1 MPRFS
6 ERTLTQQDVDS
17 LARYLVY
24 LRGDNAANRGGLQL
38 GRVGAVAEGLIAGV
52 VGLGILLL
60 VIRLT
65 GART

>member
-1 MPRFS
+1 MSDSPRRPAS
-6 ERTLTQQDVDS
+6 RRERLSKERVLSGAMSIAD
-17 LARYLVY
+17 
-24 LRGDNAANRGGLQL
+24 RGGLQL

-65 GART
+65 GSRS